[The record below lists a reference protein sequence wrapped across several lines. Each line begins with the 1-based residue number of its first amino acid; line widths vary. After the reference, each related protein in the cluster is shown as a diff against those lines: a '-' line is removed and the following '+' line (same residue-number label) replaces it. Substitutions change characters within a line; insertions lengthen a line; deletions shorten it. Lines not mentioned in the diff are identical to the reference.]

1 MDASKLGISNY
12 AHSFLADLLF
22 VEELIGAVHE
32 GDGDR
37 MMTIWKYLLFISDLP
52 ATEIIPMRMSTS
64 LPQACSLL
72 SERSAHCLKWCRFVN
87 TTGKPCKHH
96 SCDLEMEHWNAAFIA
111 HVATAG
117 GNVNASTI
125 TRTGMAL
132 STLQQVCSSFDSAT
146 NIRPLTSRHYKKKDE
161 DMVVDALHRK
171 YNVFEAE
178 GTHVKFQFHE
188 ITSTKLTESL
198 LNGSKGISKSCLQC
212 KISS

>member
-1 MDASKLGISNY
+1 M
-12 AHSFLADLLF
+12 
-22 VEELIGAVHE
+22 
-32 GDGDR
+32 
-37 MMTIWKYLLFISDLP
+37 
-52 ATEIIPMRMSTS
+52 PMRVSIS
-64 LPQACSLL
+64 LAKPLYHLVSGALTISSGGVLWTQL
-72 SERSAHCLKWCRFVN
+72 ENQVK
-87 TTGKPCKHH
+87 TTH
-96 SCDLEMEHWNAAFIA
+96 DLEMEHWNAAFKV

-125 TRTGMAL
+125 TRTGMVL
-132 STLQQVCSSFDSAT
+132 STLWQVCSSFDSAT

-198 LNGSKGISKSCLQC
+198 LNGSKGTSRSAK
-212 KISS
+212 